1 MKKISLTVLFV
12 TLATISFAQ
21 RAEKDS
27 VIKHIPIVNGKIV
40 YADSITVKGHT
51 AVQLDSAAKKWF
63 RSYFLYTD
71 NKAGA
76 PDSTTSI
83 VYNRGVFEFKCM
95 PGYVNIPFYGILTIQ
110 ITCHNN
116 AYSYSIFNIYFRPH
130 NGFLNAVGFE
140 RDPSYLIGLYNKK
153 HLSFAEAW
161 RVDRHEIRGYLV
173 GVDGAVRTCI
183 TSLNKAMAN

>member
-1 MKKISLTVLFV
+1 MKRNLLTLLLIAIS
-12 TLATISFAQ
+12 AIAFAQ

-27 VIKHIPIVNGKIV
+27 VIKRIPLVDGKIV
-40 YADSITVKGHT
+40 YADSITVSGHT
-51 AVQLDSAAKKWF
+51 AVQLDSVAKKWF

-76 PDSTTSI
+76 PDSTASV

-116 AYSYSIFNIYFRPH
+116 SYSYSIFNIYFRPH

-140 RDPSYLIGLYNKK
+140 RNPNYLIGLYYKK
-153 HLSFAEAW
+153 HLSFGEAW
-161 RVDRHEIRGYLV
+161 RVDKHEIRGYLV
-173 GVDGAVRTCI
+173 GIDGAVRTCI
-183 TSLNKAMAN
+183 ASLNKAMAD

>member
-1 MKKISLTVLFV
+1 MKRNLLAILFITLS
-12 TLATISFAQ
+12 TLAFAQ

-27 VIKHIPIVNGKIV
+27 VIRHIPMVNGKIV
-40 YADSITVKGHT
+40 YADSMIVKGHT
-51 AVQLDSAAKKWF
+51 AAQLDSAAKKWF

-76 PDSTTSI
+76 PDSTASI
-83 VYNRGVFEFKCM
+83 VYSRGVFEFKCM

-116 AYSYSIFNIYFRPH
+116 SYTYHIFNIYFRPH

-140 RDPSYLIGLYNKK
+140 RDPNYLIGLYYKK
-153 HLSFAEAW
+153 HLSFGEAW
-161 RVDRHEIRGYLV
+161 RVDKHEIRGYLV
-173 GVDGAVRTCI
+173 GVDHAVRTCI
-183 TSLNKAMAN
+183 ASLNKAMAN